1 VIVLDSAAA
10 VDYLL
15 TRTTGAWVDEQLR
28 DADSVHAPHI
38 LDVEVVGALRKRVQ
52 LGDVTTARAEAAL
65 SDFRQLRVTRYPHR
79 PFLERMWELRQNL
92 RASDAVFIA
101 LAQVLALPL
110 VTTDLR
116 LARAP
121 GLDIEIRTP

>member
-15 TRTTGAWVDEQLR
+15 TRTAGAWVDEQLR
-28 DADSVHAPHI
+28 DADSVHAPQI

-52 LGDVTTARAEAAL
+52 LGDVTTDRAEGAL
-65 SDFRQLRVTRYPHR
+65 SDFRQLRVTRYSHR
-79 PFLERMWELRQNL
+79 PFLVRMWELRQNL
-92 RASDAVFIA
+92 RASDAAFVA
-101 LAQVLALPL
+101 LAEVLALPL

>member
-15 TRTTGAWVDEQLR
+15 TRTAGAWVDEQLR

-52 LGDVTTARAEAAL
+52 LGDVTTERAEGAL

-79 PFLERMWELRQNL
+79 PFLVRMWELRQNL
-92 RASDAVFIA
+92 RASDAAFVA
-101 LAQVLALPL
+101 LAEVLALPL